1 VREDGGA
8 VTRPPPQR
16 LGIALARCLRLARG
30 LRIAALAIAIAACS
44 SPSPPPPPLTGHA
57 APDAP
62 TSPEP
67 TVAWVKRDIA
77 TTGLPA
83 IAADGSSVVVAH
95 RDNDGGRGNPN
106 LTLVEKDRNDR
117 TLKSH
122 VVLTADD
129 TDQLTSAQIE
139 DRLRAATAWLRE
151 RHAARHLVPM
161 TALTMSK
168 PMGVPAV
175 GAGVAV
181 RWSPNQL
188 VIERQGG
195 SPITRATPATW
206 LAPDHPMCRNCT
218 EVCHNDAFLGA
229 AYIDLERTLAL
240 IVVSYQGSDTC
251 WEPSSQAHAVVW

>member
-16 LGIALARCLRLARG
+16 LGIALALALG
-30 LRIAALAIAIAACS
+30 LAVGLAIAACS
-44 SPSPPPPPLTGHA
+44 SPPPPPPPLTGHA

-83 IAADGSSVVVAH
+83 IAADGSSVVIAH

-106 LTLVEKDRNDR
+106 LALIEKDRNDR

-129 TDQLTSAQIE
+129 TDQLTPAQIQ
-139 DRLRAATAWLRE
+139 DRLHAATAWLRE
-151 RHAARHLVPM
+151 RHAAKHLVPM

-195 SPITRATPATW
+195 SPITRATPTTW

-229 AYIDLERTLAL
+229 AYIDVERTLAL
-240 IVVSYQGSDTC
+240 IVVSYHGSDTC

>member
-1 VREDGGA
+1 MTAGPGAVGGGA
-8 VTRPPPQR
+8 PAPPPHQGR
-16 LGIALARCLRLARG
+16 AGRNGAG
-30 LRIAALAIAIAACS
+30 
-44 SPSPPPPPLTGHA
+44 PPPGREPWAKVLVVDDNAANVALLERLLEGAHLGQLHA
-57 APDAP
+57 FTDPRKALEHCAGQLPDMVLLDLHMPHLDGFAVMEALRAM
-62 TSPEP
+62 SP
-67 TVAWVKRDIA
+67 ADRF
-77 TTGLPA
+77 LP
-83 IAADGSSVVVAH
+83 D
-95 RDNDGGRGNPN
+95 
-106 LTLVEKDRNDR
+106 
-117 TLKSH
+117 

-129 TDQLTSAQIE
+129 TDQLTPAQIQ

-151 RHAARHLVPM
+151 RHTAKHLVPM

-168 PMGVPAV
+168 PTGVPAV

-206 LAPDHPMCRNCT
+206 LAPDRPMCRNCT

-229 AYIDLERTLAL
+229 AFIDVERTLAL
-240 IVVSYQGSDTC
+240 ILVSYHGSDTC